1 MKIDEKVPAA
11 AGSKQTRLRMRHA
24 VEISADLAK
33 AVMEK
38 AAGRTAGESWHLTD
52 ADGGELP
59 EAV

>member
-1 MKIDEKVPAA
+1 
-11 AGSKQTRLRMRHA
+11 MRHA
-24 VEISADLAK
+24 VEISADSAK